1 MRQLLIQVPRGQG
14 DKVLDMAKAHQG
26 TNLARF
32 EASDT
37 EGKLD
42 FVIAYVP
49 NRQVE
54 QLLEA
59 LDTLHRR
66 DADCTLCRTG
76 YEYRDRNGT
85 RRFIFT

>member
-42 FVIAYVP
+42 FVITYWT
-49 NRQVE
+49 
-54 QLLEA
+54 
-59 LDTLHRR
+59 LDKRKR
-66 DADCTLCRTG
+66 VRPQC
-76 YEYRDRNGT
+76 
-85 RRFIFT
+85 